1 VLSRIASA
9 LEDAGTHARALPT
22 SGPGTASDLA
32 RKCIAEGAD
41 LILVAGG
48 DGTVNEVANGMVFS
62 DVPLGLL
69 PAGTANVLAME
80 LGLGRRA
87 AKAAQAMPDWVP
99 VRISIGALLNE
110 GDGRRRYFLLMAG
123 VGLDAHIVYQI
134 DATLKNAI
142 GKVAYWIT
150 SFGQIGRRLPA
161 FEVDVDGERYRCS
174 FALASR
180 VRNYGGDLE
189 IAQGVSLIDHHFEL
203 VMFEG
208 ATTFP
213 YLKYFAGVLTR
224 RLDRM
229 RGVTILQAKAM
240 RFSAPT
246 DNRIYV
252 QVDGECA
259 GTLPSSLAIVPRA
272 LTLLVPPTYR
282 SREPAVLREHVWT
295 PSPSA

>member
-1 VLSRIASA
+1 VGAVEGSGTRARIVA
-9 LEDAGTHARALPT
+9 T
-22 SGPGTASDLA
+22 SGPGTASEIA
-32 RKCIAEGAD
+32 RRCISDGAD

-48 DGTVNEVANGMVFS
+48 DGTINEVANGMVFS
-62 DVPLGLL
+62 DVPMGVL

-87 AKAAQAMPDWVP
+87 SKAAEMLPHWVP
-99 VRISIGALLNE
+99 VRVSIGALLNE
-110 GDGRRRYFLLMAG
+110 TDGRQRHFLLMAG
-123 VGLDAHIVYQI
+123 AGLDAHIVYQI
-134 DATLKNAI
+134 DATLKNAF
-142 GKVAYWIT
+142 GKAAYWLT

-161 FEVDVDGERYRCS
+161 FAVDVDGERYECS

-189 IAQGVSLIDHHFEL
+189 IAQGVSLIDNHFEL
-203 VMFEG
+203 ILFEG
-208 ATTFP
+208 ESTFP

-229 RGVTILQAKAM
+229 RGVTILQAKSI
-240 RFSAPT
+240 RFTTPS
-246 DNRIYV
+246 DSRIYV
-252 QVDGECA
+252 QVDGEFA
-259 GTLPSSLAIVPRA
+259 GTLPSSVAIVPRA

-282 SREPAVLREHVWT
+282 SRETALVREHAWT